1 MPVSTGFSLNI
12 APSEK
17 QKEFFLSAA
26 KYTAYGGAR
35 GGGKSWALRY
45 KLLLMCLRYGGIKIL
60 LVRRTLPE
68 LTENHIRPLR
78 EILAAVPRLSE
89 YSEKDKCITFASGS
103 RLQFGYLARESDLL
117 RYQGQEFDVI
127 AIDEAT
133 QISEHMFT
141 VLCASLRGA
150 NDFPKR
156 MYLTCNPG
164 GIGHGWVKRLFIERR
179 FRESEN
185 PDDYAFIPAG
195 VYDNAALTEKNPD
208 YIRQLENLPEELK
221 KAWLYGSWDVFSGQF
236 FPEFDYSL
244 HTCEPFALGDGTM
257 HFCAM
262 DYGLDMLA
270 ALFIEVCRDGCAY
283 VVSEIY
289 ESSLIIS
296 EAAGKI
302 LSRAAEGTVF
312 IAPSDL
318 WSRQKDSGRDM
329 ASIFAEN
336 GVFLTKLRTNRTDG
350 WMALKEWL
358 KPDGNGG
365 ARLRIFRGCE
375 NLIRSLP
382 LLMHDKAN
390 PADVAVFPHEITHAP
405 DALRYFASYM
415 RDMAPCDRACETPRL
430 KNIIEERNFH
440 KK

>member
-1 MPVSTGFSLNI
+1 MPVKAGFSLNI

-17 QKEFFLSAA
+17 QKEFFLATA

-45 KLLLMCLRYGGIKIL
+45 KLLLMCLHYSGIKIL

-78 EILAAVPRLSE
+78 EILSAMPGLSE

-103 RLQFGYLARESDLL
+103 RLQFGYLARENDLL

-133 QISEHMFT
+133 QISENMFA
-141 VLCASLRGA
+141 VLSASLRGA
-150 NDFPKR
+150 NNFPKR

-179 FRESEN
+179 FRKSEN
-185 PDDYAFIPAG
+185 PEEYMFIPAG
-195 VYDNAALTEKNPD
+195 VYDNTALTTKNPD
-208 YIRQLENLPEELK
+208 YVKQLENLPEELK

-236 FPEFDYSL
+236 FSEFDYSV
-244 HTCEPFALGDGTM
+244 HTCEPMPLAEDTM
-257 HFCAM
+257 HFCAI

-270 ALFIEVCRDGCAY
+270 ALFIEVCRDGHAY
-283 VVSEIY
+283 VCSEIY

-296 EAAGKI
+296 EAAKKI
-302 LSRAAEGTVF
+302 LSRAKNGTVF

-336 GVFLTKLRTNRTDG
+336 GVFLTKLRPNRTDG

-358 KPDGNGG
+358 KTDESGE
-365 ARLRIFRGCE
+365 ARLKIFRGCE

-382 LLMHDKAN
+382 LLMHDKAD
-390 PADVAVFPHEITHAP
+390 PADVSVFPHEITHAP

-415 RDMAPCDRACETPRL
+415 RDITPNGRCEAPRL

>member
-1 MPVSTGFSLNI
+1 MPNRLTVSLGI
-12 APSEK
+12 KPSEK
-17 QKEFFLSAA
+17 QREFFLSKA

-45 KLLLMCLRYGGIKIL
+45 KLLLLCLNYAGIKIL
-60 LVRRTLPE
+60 LLRRTLPE

-78 EILAAVPRLSE
+78 EILAGYPALCK
-89 YSEKDKCITFASGS
+89 YSEKDRCMEFSCGS
-103 RLQFGYLARESDLL
+103 RLQFGYLARENDLL
-117 RYQGQEFDVI
+117 RYQGQEFDII

-133 QISEHMFT
+133 QISETMFCT
-141 VLCASLRGA
+141 LAASLRGA

-185 PDDYAFIPAG
+185 PDEYIFIPAG
-195 VYDNAALTEKNPD
+195 VYDNTALTEKNPD
-208 YIRQLENLPEELK
+208 YVKQLENLPEELK

-236 FPEFDYSL
+236 FSEFDYSV
-244 HTCEPFALGDGTM
+244 HTCEPIPMPQDCM
-257 HFCAM
+257 HFCAI

-270 ALFIEVCRDGCAY
+270 ALFIDVTRSGKAFVC
-283 VVSEIY
+283 SEIY

-296 EAAGKI
+296 EAAEKI
-302 LSRAAEGTVF
+302 LSRAKESTVF

-336 GVFLTKLRTNRTDG
+336 GVYLTKIRPNRTDG

-358 KPDGNGG
+358 KPDGDGNS
-365 ARLRIFRGCE
+365 RLRIFRGCE

-415 RDMAPCDRACETPRL
+415 RDCPAGVETNSPRL
-430 KNIIEERNFH
+430 KKIIEERNIH
-440 KK
+440 IK

>member
-1 MPVSTGFSLNI
+1 MARKNEPHIYKVLRRETPNPRQQAFFRAEAANI
-12 APSEK
+12 
-17 QKEFFLSAA
+17 
-26 KYTAYGGAR
+26 AYGGAR

-195 VYDNAALTEKNPD
+195 VYDNAALTKKNPD

-257 HFCAM
+257 HFCAI

-270 ALFIEVCRDGCAY
+270 ALFIDVCRDGRAY

-302 LSRAAEGTVF
+302 LSRASEGTVF
-312 IAPSDL
+312 IAQRGFLNEASPEQNRRLDGAQGMAEARRKRRRAPAHFPRVRKSHPFA
-318 WSRQKDSGRDM
+318 SVAHARQGES
-329 ASIFAEN
+329 
-336 GVFLTKLRTNRTDG
+336 
-350 WMALKEWL
+350 
-358 KPDGNGG
+358 
-365 ARLRIFRGCE
+365 RGCCRFPSRDNTRARCAE
-375 NLIRSLP
+375 IFCLIYAR
-382 LLMHDKAN
+382 HG
-390 PADVAVFPHEITHAP
+390 T
-405 DALRYFASYM
+405 M
-415 RDMAPCDRACETPRL
+415 RPRV
-430 KNIIEERNFH
+430 
-440 KK
+440 